1 MLKRPTLKRKKMM
14 MEVDQDGEEEK
25 MEVEESETKRSR
37 ANEEESNYSLETV
50 KHGFQFV
57 SLSPSSKLNAQFGLS
72 RSRFRLAF

>member
-1 MLKRPTLKRKKMM
+1 MLKNPTLKRKKMM

-37 ANEEESNYSLETV
+37 ANEEESSNYSLETV

-57 SLSPSSKLNAQFGLS
+57 SLAFIKAECTVLPEPFTIQA
-72 RSRFRLAF
+72 RL